1 MIRKNSCLSAASNS
15 DADSSNVAADP
26 LIDVSGARS
35 SWLTMPRNSAR
46 SRSSSCS
53 GVRSCNVTTTETT
66 SPPSVRIGVAFISVV
81 TLRPSGTES
90 TISSARIVLRAAE
103 HLRERDLVERDLA
116 SVGEA
121 AGNHLQQLH
130 RRSACRAKPLDDA
143 ARLAVKRHRV
153 AGAGFEHRHAHRRGL
168 DQGFQVG
175 TGAPLGAVS
184 ARVGDHGGRLRG
196 E

>member
-1 MIRKNSCLSAASNS
+1 MIRKNSCLSAESSS

-26 LIDVSGARS
+26 LIDVSGARN

-90 TISSARIVLRAAE
+90 TISSARIVSALPSTCANGIWSSAISRPSAKRQVITCSSSIAGRPAVRSPSTMRRASR
-103 HLRERDLVERDLA
+103 LSDTGWPVRA
-116 SVGEA
+116 SNTATPTGEVSTRA
-121 AGNHLQQLH
+121 SRSARA
-130 RRSACRAKPLDDA
+130 RRSARWVRALAID
-143 ARLAVKRHRV
+143 RLV
-153 AGAGFEHRHAHRRGL
+153 
-168 DQGFQVG
+168 
-175 TGAPLGAVS
+175 
-184 ARVGDHGGRLRG
+184 
-196 E
+196 